1 MQEFAEQVFFGL
13 LLELITL
20 IAAYFFKG
28 RPKLAIGV
36 FFVGTVC
43 AGIVA
48 FGLPKNSMTESNNMT
63 VVMTQTAESKFAPAT
78 PTPVLALEKNEW
90 HEENGVA
97 LRLADANFSEYG
109 NIGLF
114 FDFWNKTEG
123 ELIVKWS
130 APENIVLTDNTDHIY
145 KLSGGL
151 PTGGTATVPAGEIVR
166 LEVRL
171 YDFTVPYNDDY
182 WLNDAVDELYVNVT
196 GLSRIESARW
206 RVLPPK

>member
-1 MQEFAEQVFFGL
+1 M
-13 LLELITL
+13 LEVKYKRYLVVIAVSQLFLL
-20 IAAYFFKG
+20 IASG
-28 RPKLAIGV
+28 CQL
-36 FFVGTVC
+36 
-43 AGIVA
+43 
-48 FGLPKNSMTESNNMT
+48 
-63 VVMTQTAESKFAPAT
+63 TAELSP
-78 PTPVLALEKNEW
+78 ALEKNEW